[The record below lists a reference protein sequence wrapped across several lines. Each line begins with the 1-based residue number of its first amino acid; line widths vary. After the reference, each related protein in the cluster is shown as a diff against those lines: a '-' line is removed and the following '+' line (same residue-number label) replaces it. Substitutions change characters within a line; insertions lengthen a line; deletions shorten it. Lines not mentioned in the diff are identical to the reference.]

1 LGFNLNNLGYLF
13 VAASKTFATKRHFR
27 TTSSGISNMPR
38 LHNSASLRPALAFLA
53 LAGLLALS
61 ACGGGSGAVQ
71 APGNVQTPPT
81 AVTVIP
87 AQQTI
92 YPGTPAAFTISGGV
106 PPYQAF
112 SSNSAILPVAQNVG
126 GNQVVLLA
134 NSVSAA
140 TTVTVTVQDNVGQ
153 TAAATVQVSP
163 AVLFP
168 NGLTITASQGTCGS
182 GAICTG
188 ETGTA
193 RVQGTGIAG
202 AALAGRQI
210 RFDVVYGA
218 FGILSTNPAAP
229 LVQTLTVTTDNAG
242 VAQVGIQALVDVTT
256 QPAQLRATDVATG
269 QALIGNFTI
278 VRNQDG
284 SQLITVIP
292 DTATITGGTPPA
304 CSSGAVVDY
313 RIYGGTPPYRV
324 TSSFPGAVNILNSTV
339 AVSGGFFEIRTNGT
353 CVDPLTFSILDSAGK
368 QTTATLINSPAAG
381 STGGGGSGTGQG
393 TLLVNPTTLGSAT
406 TACTGASFTVQI
418 SGGVPPYNISQTSP
432 ASPLANFP
440 NTLATAG
447 TVTFS
452 NLSGASGVVTTYTFS
467 VTDAG
472 LFSPPNSATV
482 TITCL
487 GP

>member
-1 LGFNLNNLGYLF
+1 
-13 VAASKTFATKRHFR
+13 
-27 TTSSGISNMPR
+27 MPR
-38 LHNSASLRPALAFLA
+38 LHNSAWLRPALAFLA

-168 NGLTITASQGTCGS
+168 SGLTITASQGTCGS

-218 FGILSTNPAAP
+218 FGLLSTNPAAP

-256 QPAQLRATDVATG
+256 QPAQLRATDIATG

-284 SQLITVIP
+284 SQFITVIP

-339 AVSGGFFEIRTNGT
+339 AVSGGFFEVRTNGT
-353 CVDPLTFSILDSAGK
+353 CVNPLTFSILDSAGK
-368 QTTATLINSPAAG
+368 QTTATLVNTPASG
-381 STGGGGSGTGQG
+381 STGGGGSSPLVVTPISQGDNTTSCAGT
-393 TLLVNPTTLGSAT
+393 
-406 TACTGASFTVQI
+406 FTVSI
-418 SGGVPPYNISQTSP
+418 SGGTPPYNISQTSSSTAP
-432 ASPLANFP
+432 FALANFP
-440 NTLATAG
+440 NTLAQPGTAS
-447 TVTFS
+447 FS
-452 NLSGASGVVTTYTFS
+452 GLTGNSGSPVTYTFLI
-467 VTDAG
+467 TDSG
-472 LFSPPNSATV
+472 FSPPAGQSIS
-482 TITCL
+482 ITCL
-487 GP
+487 VP